1 MGLGTEDRDPHG
13 PSSQC
18 QTGQP
23 PFKQISFTDGD
34 SDEEKK
40 PFEEKGKALSA
51 HSSENYNTQRR
62 GSDESLKLPFTLQ
75 SEPNLNGEENSN
87 ETKPKARNGPAR
99 SESDASSGGGNS
111 RKRNIS
117 CKDSCQDR
125 AGNCLEDECSLTFGK
140 KPKTSAAVHSNEME
154 ETHNA
159 NHKRHPKAHTEH
171 SKWPRSRFSRDH
183 PPPLR
188 KSLVNSL
195 RAMSEAI
202 YQDIAQVWAQQV
214 HSPLTWEQLSELT
227 QLQGPLCTVVPTF
240 YAMAT
245 QAACVF
251 PAEDWL
257 TPATLSGP
265 GDPVLDGEAHSS
277 S

>member
-1 MGLGTEDRDPHG
+1 MGLGTEDQEPQS

-23 PFKQISFTDGD
+23 PFKQISFPERD

-40 PFEEKGKALSA
+40 PFEEVGKALAA
-51 HSSENYNTQRR
+51 HSSENHKTQ
-62 GSDESLKLPFTLQ
+62 GQES
-75 SEPNLNGEENSN
+75 E
-87 ETKPKARNGPAR
+87 
-99 SESDASSGGGNS
+99 ASSGARNS
-111 RKRNIS
+111 RKRKIS

-125 AGNCLEDECSLTFGK
+125 AGNCLEDEHSLTLGK

-154 ETHNA
+154 DTHNA
-159 NHKRHPKAHTEH
+159 KHRGHPKAHTEH
-171 SKWPRSRFSRDH
+171 NKWPRSRFSRDH

-188 KSLVNSL
+188 KSLVDSL
-195 RAMSEAI
+195 RAMSEAV
-202 YQDIAQVWAQQV
+202 YQDLAQVWAQQV

-227 QLQGPLCTVVPTF
+227 QLQGPLCTMVQTF

-245 QAACVF
+245 QAAYVF

-257 TPATLSGP
+257 TPATLPGP
-265 GDPVLDGEAHSS
+265 GGPALDGEAHSS

>member
-1 MGLGTEDRDPHG
+1 MGLGTEDRDPQS
-13 PSSQC
+13 PSSQR

-23 PFKQISFTDGD
+23 AFKQISFTDGD
-34 SDEEKK
+34 SDEKK
-40 PFEEKGKALSA
+40 AFEEKGKALSA
-51 HSSENYNTQRR
+51 HSSENHNTQRQ
-62 GSDESLKLPFTLQ
+62 E
-75 SEPNLNGEENSN
+75 SEPDQNEEENSN
-87 ETKPKARNGPAR
+87 ETKPKARNGTAR
-99 SESDASSGGGNS
+99 SESEASSGGGNS
-111 RKRNIS
+111 RKRKIS

-125 AGNCLEDECSLTFGK
+125 AGNCLEEERSLTFGK
-140 KPKTSAAVHSNEME
+140 KPKTSAAVHSSEME

-159 NHKRHPKAHTEH
+159 NHRAHPKTHREH

-188 KSLVNSL
+188 QSLVNSL

-202 YQDIAQVWAQQV
+202 YQDIGQVWAQQV

-227 QLQGPLCTVVPTF
+227 QLQGPLCTMVQTF

-245 QAACVF
+245 QAAYVF

-257 TPATLSGP
+257 TPATLPGP

>member
-1 MGLGTEDRDPHG
+1 MGLGTEDQEPQS

-23 PFKQISFTDGD
+23 PFKQISFPERD

-40 PFEEKGKALSA
+40 PFEEVGKALAA
-51 HSSENYNTQRR
+51 HSSENHKTQ
-62 GSDESLKLPFTLQ
+62 GQE
-75 SEPNLNGEENSN
+75 SEPNPNEGENSN
-87 ETKPKARNGPAR
+87 ETKPKARNGTAKPE
-99 SESDASSGGGNS
+99 SEASSGARNS
-111 RKRNIS
+111 RKRKIS

-125 AGNCLEDECSLTFGK
+125 AGNCLEDEHSLTLGK

-154 ETHNA
+154 DTHNA
-159 NHKRHPKAHTEH
+159 KHREHPKAHTEH
-171 SKWPRSRFSRDH
+171 NKWPRSRFSRDH

-188 KSLVNSL
+188 KSLVDSL
-195 RAMSEAI
+195 RAMSEAV
-202 YQDIAQVWAQQV
+202 YQDLAQVWAQQV

-227 QLQGPLCTVVPTF
+227 QLQGPLCTMVQTF

-245 QAACVF
+245 QAAYVF

-257 TPATLSGP
+257 TPATLPGP
-265 GDPVLDGEAHSS
+265 GGPALDGEAHSS